1 MKFNVPPTPQN
12 RHFHRFSSILTPPRK
27 IDIFTSFSTLQNSFK
42 TFKYTSIEKIIEKFK
57 KNHSFKEKIKEKR
70 KKSFK
75 RKKNSKKNSK
85 TKKTS
90 IQKFSSF
97 IQVDSTK
104 IHTFIEN
111 SYIHTEIY
119 TIHIE
124 IHTNTHKYTHIHTEY
139 TQIHTYTHIYTQIH
153 TYTHLYTH
161 PQLHTPPPIVHP
173 EYTP

>member
-42 TFKYTSIEKIIEKFK
+42 TFKFTSIEKIIEK
-57 KNHSFKEKIKEKR
+57 
-70 KKSFK
+70 FK

-104 IHTFIEN
+104 IHTFIQN

-153 TYTHLYTH
+153 TYTHIYTH